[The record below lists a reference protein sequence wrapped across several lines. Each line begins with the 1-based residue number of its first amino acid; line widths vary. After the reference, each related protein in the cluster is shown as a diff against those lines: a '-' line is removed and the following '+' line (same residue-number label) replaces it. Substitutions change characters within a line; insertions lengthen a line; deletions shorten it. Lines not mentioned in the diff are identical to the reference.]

1 MALEE
6 IRQVSSHRQWP
17 HARGRHRT
25 PTPMGPP
32 PVHTHERWH
41 VRRHPRPWFHT
52 ALNKLAKAAWDPNT
66 PQIERYWTGQL
77 TASQLANAFG
87 CNISTPLPE
96 YQFHKLEQSVT
107 KILLPLYN
115 GGMNMLKNRGCRHH
129 NIKVT
134 PLTQPSTPTTS
145 QALTLPPTR
154 QSFNSSKQHPPLEPS
169 PPRELDH
176 NAGLQIR
183 PGYKRLSPTN
193 ETQTRLELPDPLS
206 PTHTPESK
214 PHPPHPGPQV
224 APDGRDIT
232 QRKTTGLSPTQ
243 GMVAPRCL
251 QQCTSSPEKT
261 QYLATLMHEI
271 A

>member
-134 PLTQPSTPTTS
+134 PLTQPSTPTSSQPHRTHTTTNSAILQLFQATS
-145 QALTLPPTR
+145 TPRAKPPTR
-154 QSFNSSKQHPPLEPS
+154 TRSQ
-169 PPRELDH
+169 R
-176 NAGLQIR
+176 R
-183 PGYKRLSPTN
+183 PANPARIQTTLTYKRN
-193 ETQTRLELPDPLS
+193 PD
-206 PTHTPESK
+206 
-214 PHPPHPGPQV
+214 
-224 APDGRDIT
+224 
-232 QRKTTGLSPTQ
+232 TTG
-243 GMVAPRCL
+243 APGSSVTDSHPRIKTPPSTSRTTSGSGR
-251 QQCTSSPEKT
+251 QRHYPKEDHRIKPNTRDGCTKV
-261 QYLATLMHEI
+261 LAAMHKQSRENSVFSNFD